1 MASNDLRDVLNL
13 PSTEPS
19 SSHSSHPPTSRPS
32 KKSRTAAA
40 PRPNLKGLARE
51 VQSLG
56 GDTPIAIVPEVSVYK
71 KRRLINRKPAAKWEL
86 RPFRNSA
93 RDDPSLILR
102 HWRRKPEEE
111 EGSASKGAQQQ
122 QQQKQQQEQAD
133 TNGDASAAGSAS
145 TATPTENG
153 HGANGR
159 APAAEEIGEQQNG
172 TGDDNNSGNTTN
184 ANILKPEPEIED
196 SSFAKFNVQVQVPE
210 YNDEQYD
217 AHFLNEDWSKEE
229 TDYLFELVRDFHLRW
244 PLIWDRFDYV
254 PKPHHHHN
262 HHSSNGDDM
271 DIDGSITAIM
281 PAPKK
286 RTMEDLKKRYY
297 DVAAKMME
305 IQKPKQYMTQFEWD
319 IHTMML
325 NFDPDKE
332 AQRKRFALNTM
343 ARTEAEAKE
352 EESLLIEVK
361 RIMARAER
369 FSEERRELYQRL
381 EYPPSDQDIS
391 AFKGSAGLTQLLA
404 QLQTQSQARKRKPI
418 AGPETAG
425 PAGAAPNAQPSSA
438 VSETASNR
446 RESVATTQPAASHR
460 ETANTEKSST
470 ASGAGAGA
478 GSNASTSGAAGAG
491 SNGAAAAAAA
501 SNNNNNTTTTTNKKG
516 QPPPERRKLS
526 DYEEQIYGVS
536 SHERLSSGPT
546 FRYDRVNKLFS
557 HKSGQQQHRIQ
568 TVLNEL
574 NIPARL
580 NMPTATVVAEYEK
593 LVLAVTSLVDLR
605 KQKDK
610 IENEIRI
617 EDAKK
622 VERVKARKQAL
633 GLDGDEEE
641 ESGAG
646 ATEKEG
652 GGDDATAEGGGGD
665 ANKKATIPTPENE
678 PAETNGDT
686 DKKQADDT
694 QSSRNPP
701 PQAPAATST
710 SATDKDAPST
720 SADASPNN
728 SKKTETAHGNGDG
741 DGKPAEGDDNNDD
754 NEAGSNDNKAKANN
768 TVVKQED
775 GARPGSSGSGSHK
788 KRSASVLSAGSDKSA
803 KRQKK

>member
-1 MASNDLRDVLNL
+1 MASNDLRDVLSL
-13 PSTEPS
+13 PTADPS
-19 SSHSSHPPTSRPS
+19 SRPS
-32 KKSRTAAA
+32 KKSKAAAA

-56 GDTPIAIVPEVSVYK
+56 GDTPIAIVPEVAVYK
-71 KRRLINRKPAAKWEL
+71 KRRLVNRKPAAKWEL
-86 RPFRNSA
+86 RSFRNSA
-93 RDDPSLILR
+93 RDDASLILR
-102 HWRRKPEEE
+102 HWRRRTEE
-111 EGSASKGAQQQ
+111 EGGVTESAQQPQ
-122 QQQKQQQEQAD
+122 QGE
-133 TNGDASAAGSAS
+133 TNGDAPAAA
-145 TATPTENG
+145 TENG
-153 HGANGR
+153 NGVNGT
-159 APAAEEIGEQQNG
+159 AAGENGENGEQQNG
-172 TGDDNNSGNTTN
+172 SSDNNTN
-184 ANILKPEPEIED
+184 GPNGTIKSEPEFED
-196 SSFAKFNVQVQVPE
+196 SSFAKFNVKVQVPE
-210 YNDEQYD
+210 YNDEQYE
-217 AHFLNEDWSKEE
+217 AHFLSEDWSKDE

-244 PLIWDRFDYV
+244 PLIWDRFDYA
-254 PKPHHHHN
+254 PKNDQP
-262 HHSSNGDDM
+262 GDM
-271 DIDGSITAIM
+271 EVDGSSTAVV

-325 NFDPDKE
+325 NFDPEKE

-369 FSEERRELYQRL
+369 FNEERRELYQRL

-391 AFKGSAGLTQLLA
+391 AFKGSAGLTQLLN

-418 AGPETAG
+418 AGPDQTAT
-425 PAGAAPNAQPSSA
+425 PTGAAPNAQPSSA

-446 RESVATTQPAASHR
+446 RESIAAQPAANHR
-460 ETANTEKSST
+460 ETASADKAPT
-470 ASGAGAGA
+470 AT
-478 GSNASTSGAAGAG
+478 SNINS
-491 SNGAAAAAAA
+491 AAAA
-501 SNNNNNTTTTTNKKG
+501 SSNGGAASNKKG

-526 DYEEQIYGVS
+526 EYEEQIYGVS

-574 NIPARL
+574 DIPARL

-617 EDAKK
+617 EEAKRA
-622 VERVKARKQAL
+622 ERVKAKKQTL
-633 GLDGDEEE
+633 GPDGDAEEAE
-641 ESGAG
+641 GSKKEKDASNAEANADAPAG
-646 ATEKEG
+646 AEG
-652 GGDDATAEGGGGD
+652 KGEAAKSTTAATAES
-665 ANKKATIPTPENE
+665 K
-678 PAETNGDT
+678 PAETNGNT
-686 DKKQADDT
+686 SEKKTDDT
-694 QSSRNPP
+694 QPKSA
-701 PQAPAATST
+701 QPAAAASP
-710 SATDKDAPST
+710 DKEAPST
-720 SADASPNN
+720 STDGPKSE
-728 SKKTETAHGNGDG
+728 KTEAPDGSSTTTNASGNGDG
-741 DGKPAEGDDNNDD
+741 DAKKAANEGEADGK
-754 NEAGSNDNKAKANN
+754 GSKANPI
-768 TVVKQED
+768 VKQED
-775 GARPGSSGSGSHK
+775 GVRPGSSGSLRN
-788 KRSASVLSAGSDKSA
+788 KRSASVLSAASDKSA